1 MTNNKKL
8 IYKDKSAN
16 IQHLPSILLTTKT
29 RYRYVCPLIAWFI
42 YTYTVNRD
50 KKLTYIKILQHLS
63 HFMGKFIQTV
73 LKVKQI

>member
-16 IQHLPSILLTTKT
+16 IQHLPYYTPTILNKICVPYSSL
-29 RYRYVCPLIAWFI
+29 VHI
-42 YTYTVNRD
+42 YLHMSQQRQ
-50 KKLTYIKILQHLS
+50 KLTYIKILQHLS